1 MRVNSA
7 GCRVGVDGASV
18 FWMSSG
24 SAAAAY
30 RISLAS
36 AENQYHLGAPEIVKS
51 QADPGSL
58 SAVSLPTAN

>member
-1 MRVNSA
+1 MVPQCF
-7 GCRVGVDGASV
+7 G
-18 FWMSSG
+18 MSSG

-51 QADPGSL
+51 QTDHASL